1 MKRNIFILTLYVVF
15 VSSSAFG
22 QSLLSLVPNPAKLE
36 QKKGAFVLSKETR
49 LLVYDEGAFSKETAC
64 LQQIMQTIFAQGLS
78 LNEDGSKNAIVIQHS
93 NDSFP
98 TGGYK
103 LDINE
108 KQILLSSSHP
118 EGIFYAIQ
126 TLKQILFSVG
136 HQGKQGPETTLSIP
150 CLSIIDS
157 PAFEWRGLMLD
168 VSRHFFS
175 IEYLK
180 KQVDMLAFY
189 KMNKLHL
196 HLTDDQ
202 GWRIEIKKYPELTQQ
217 GAWRTFNR
225 QDSICMEIGKTN
237 PDFSLDPRFIISQ
250 KGNLLYGG
258 FYSQDELKELIQYA
272 LERHVEIVPEIDMPG
287 HMMTAISIFPE
298 LSCTGSVGWGN
309 TFSYPLCPCNEAT
322 FDFLENVLDEV
333 AGLFPSRFIHIGLDE
348 VEKNTWEES
357 DACKSLMK
365 ENGFEKTE
373 QLQTYFLNRIQSY
386 LSMKGKEVIAW
397 DEVLEDDINPEV
409 NVLFWRDW
417 VGEVPQKAVRSGNR
431 IIFVPSSPLYFSR
444 RDSSLYPIYHLQSKF
459 NEIPKDKQQLIRG
472 AQACIWAEGVPSE
485 NAANYLIYPRLLALA
500 EAVWTPENA
509 RNWDSFKQRLMHQLH
524 YLDTEQIKHP
534 ALTYALIPLISVDKK
549 GKNIRVE
556 LENEQ
561 VNPVIYYTTDGSVP
575 TERSHR
581 YNGREITV
589 SGSAEI
595 CAAIYDKGVIQL
607 PFASRSVDYH
617 KAIGKPVTYHI
628 PWHKAY
634 PAGRESALTDGLR
647 GSNRHNDGFWQ
658 GFTTDIDVIIDM
670 QEPALIQG
678 LSAMFMQLTGPG
690 IYMPE
695 YVEVSLSDDGIHFE
709 KSFTTYN
716 DVPETE
722 RALTIR
728 KFSGEINKKARYVKV
743 FVKNKTGHFMFTDEL
758 VIY

>member
-1 MKRNIFILTLYVVF
+1 MKRRIFILTLCVVF

-22 QSLLSLVPNPAKLE
+22 QKVLPLVPNPAKTE
-36 QKKGAFVLSKETR
+36 QKKGTFILSQETR
-49 LLVYDEGAFSKETAC
+49 LLVYDEGAFSKETAY
-64 LQQIMQTIFAQGLS
+64 LQQIMQTIFARGLS
-78 LNEDGSKNAIVIQHS
+78 LGGDGSKNAVVIRHS
-93 NDSFP
+93 SDSFP
-98 TGGYK
+98 AGGYR

-126 TLKQILFSVG
+126 TLRQLLFSAG
-136 HQGKQGPETTLSIP
+136 RQEKQGAESFLNIP
-150 CLSIIDS
+150 CLSITDS

-180 KQVDMLAFY
+180 KQVDMLSYY

-217 GAWRTFNR
+217 GAWRRFNR
-225 QDSICMEIGKTN
+225 QDSACMEMGKAN
-237 PDFSLDPRFIISQ
+237 PDFLLDPRCIISQ
-250 KGNLLYGG
+250 NGNLLYGG

-272 LERHVEIVPEIDMPG
+272 SERHVEIVPEIDMPG
-287 HMMTAISIFPE
+287 HMMAAISIFPE
-298 LSCTGSVGWGN
+298 LSCTGLAGWGD
-309 TFSYPLCPCNEAT
+309 TFSHPLCPCNEAT
-322 FDFLENVLDEV
+322 FDFLENVLGEV
-333 AGLFPSRFIHIGLDE
+333 AALFPSRFIHIGLDE

-357 DACKSLMK
+357 EACKNLMK
-365 ENGFEKTE
+365 EKGFEKAE
-373 QLQTYFLNRIQSY
+373 QLQTCFMNRIQGY
-386 LSMKGKEVIAW
+386 LAMKGKEVIAW
-397 DEVLEDDINPEV
+397 DEVLEDDINPGV
-409 NVLFWRDW
+409 NILFWRDW
-417 VGEVPQKAVRSGNR
+417 VGEVPRKAVQNGNR
-431 IIFVPSSPLYFSR
+431 IIFAPSSPLYFSR

-459 NEIPKDKQQLIRG
+459 DEAPQDKQPLIRG
-472 AQACIWAEGVPSE
+472 AQACIWAEGAPSE
-485 NAANYLIYPRLLALA
+485 NAADYLIYPRLLALA
-500 EAVWTPENA
+500 EAVWTPGNA
-509 RNWDSFKQRLMHQLH
+509 RNWDLFKQRLAHQLR
-524 YLDTEQIKHP
+524 YLDTEQVKHP
-534 ALTYALIPLISVDKK
+534 AQTYALIPLISVDQK
-549 GKNIRVE
+549 GKNIRVK

-561 VNPVIYYTTDGSVP
+561 INPLIYYTTDGSIP

-581 YNGREITV
+581 YNGREITI

-595 CAAIYDKGVIQL
+595 CAAIYDKGSIQPPL
-607 PFASRSVDYH
+607 ASRPVDYH

-647 GSNRHNDGFWQ
+647 GSHRHNDGFWQ
-658 GFTTDIDVIIDM
+658 GFTTDIDVVIDM
-670 QEPALIQG
+670 QAPVLIKS

-695 YVEVSLSDDGIHFE
+695 YIEVSLSEDGVRFE
-709 KSFTTYN
+709 KSFTACN

-743 FVKNKTGHFMFTDEL
+743 FAKNKTGHFIFTDEL
-758 VIY
+758 VVY